1 MKNRCLQAIL
11 LSVLFSFM
19 CIIALASCSK
29 DDEIEEVT
37 TKDDGTYSGEE
48 TNTEQ
53 MRQEIEQFLDDWNN
67 AMIAADTARL
77 GAMMDN
83 DIILRH
89 ITGMTQTKREW
100 LEEVASGSMTYHKIE
115 TRDVAVTF
123 NSQGSAIVSFTSVI
137 TATIWGGYGT
147 WTLSGK
153 MRLVRRI
160 GRWIRTE

>member
-1 MKNRCLQAIL
+1 MQVWMRDGSQRQFAVSEID
-11 LSVLFSFM
+11 SVTF
-19 CIIALASCSK
+19 
-29 DDEIEEVT
+29 
-37 TKDDGTYSGEE
+37 SGEE

-77 GAMMDN
+77 GAMMDD

-123 NSQGSAIVSFTSVI
+123 NREGSASVSFTSVI
-137 TATIWGGYGT
+137 TATIWGDYGT

-153 MRLVRRI
+153 MRLGRRF